1 MKFKTTAI
9 MAAALL
15 AAFGANAGTLAGGTQ
30 NFAAEAFKGTTAT
43 DANTAI
49 TVGAVTYTVSTT
61 SGIVVNSGGTLSYYL
76 RLASGTFTAAPGF
89 GEFATSIAGFTVG
102 TPVLSAD
109 KTTVMVPLTA
119 TTDVNIG
126 LGSTV
131 TFTPTT
137 PTTPTTTTIAG
148 VKTALGAVGGT
159 VSATGV
165 LALGAT
171 TAPDATVALPAS
183 IDGAAPT
190 AVIAKS
196 VQAITGVVSN
206 LPTNTDKIDLNAV
219 PSASAYTPAAA
230 AAKLGSVTFTNVPA
244 VALDGTTAFT
254 IAAAN
259 AALTVPVMVTP
270 AASQSFPVGAVL
282 SADLGATCAA
292 AIAPVAAFTSTTA
305 SAAATIA
312 VPIASVTS
320 GTPLFVCLSAPSP
333 TNVATPLSPTITA
346 TLANS
351 VVATAAQ
358 TQVTGAGYA
367 LGYNGT
373 QIDVSNYLPI
383 VLATTSGFEQ
393 YLRIANTGSREA
405 AVSVALIDQDTGVV
419 GASAP
424 VVTLKPGAS
433 KTIRGSDIE
442 AALGVTLAAEARP
455 RLRVTAPTTG
465 LTVQNMLM
473 TSGGFTNNSS
483 AQGQPQ

>member
-30 NFAAEAFKGTTAT
+30 NFAAEAFQGTTAT

-49 TVGAVTYTVSTT
+49 TVAPITYTVSTT
-61 SGIVVNSGGTLSYYL
+61 GGIVLNTGGVLSYYL
-76 RLASGTFTAAPGF
+76 RLASGTFSVAPLAAD
-89 GEFATSIAGFTVG
+89 FAASNGSLTVG

-109 KTTVMVPLTA
+109 KTTVMVTLSATA
-119 TTDVNIG
+119 DVNIG

-131 TFTPTT
+131 TFTPAL
-137 PTTPTTTTIAG
+137 TTIAS

-165 LALGAT
+165 LALGAA

-183 IDGAAPT
+183 VDGAAAT

-230 AAKLGSVTFTNVPA
+230 AKLGSVTFTNVPA
-244 VALDGTTAFT
+244 VTPAGAASPFT

-282 SADLGATCAA
+282 SADLAATCAA
-292 AIAPVAAFTSTTA
+292 AIAPVAPFTSTTA

-383 VLATTSGFEQ
+383 VLATSGFEQ

-405 AVSVALIDQDTGVV
+405 AVSVALIDQNTGVV
-419 GASAP
+419 GASAA

>member
-1 MKFKTTAI
+1 M
-9 MAAALL
+9 
-15 AAFGANAGTLAGGTQ
+15 
-30 NFAAEAFKGTTAT
+30 
-43 DANTAI
+43 
-49 TVGAVTYTVSTT
+49 
-61 SGIVVNSGGTLSYYL
+61 VNSGGTLSYYL
-76 RLASGTFTAAPGF
+76 RLASGTFTAAPGV

-109 KTTVMVPLTA
+109 KTTVMVRLTA

-131 TFTPTT
+131 TF
-137 PTTPTTTTIAG
+137 TPTTTTIAG

-165 LALGAT
+165 LALGAA

-206 LPTNTDKIDLNAV
+206 LPTNTDKINLSAT
-219 PSASAYTPAAA
+219 PSASAYTPNTS
-230 AAKLGSVTFTNVPA
+230 AKLGSVTFT
-244 VALDGTTAFT
+244 D
-254 IAAAN
+254 AAAAVTPAGTLFDIATAN
-259 AALTVPVMVTP
+259 ALLTVPVVVTP

-282 SADLGATCAA
+282 SADLATTCAA
-292 AIAPVAAFTSTTA
+292 PIAPVTAFTTTTA
-305 SAAATIA
+305 SAAATIS

-320 GTPLFVCLSAPSP
+320 GAPVYVCLSAPSA
-333 TNVATPLSPTITA
+333 TNVATPISPTITA

-351 VVATAAQ
+351 VVATAGQ

-383 VLATTSGFEQ
+383 VLATSGFEQ

-473 TSGGFTNNSS
+473 TPGGFTNNSS

>member
-49 TVGAVTYTVSTT
+49 TVAPVVYTVSTT
-61 SGIVVNSGGTLSYYL
+61 SGIVVNSGGKLSYYL
-76 RLASGTFTAAPGF
+76 RLASGTFTAAPGI

-102 TPVLSAD
+102 APVLSVD

-119 TTDVNIG
+119 IADVNIG

-131 TFTPTT
+131 TFAPSA
-137 PTTPTTTTIAG
+137 TTIAG

-165 LALGAT
+165 LALGAA

-206 LPTNTDKIDLNAV
+206 LPTNTDKIDLSAT
-219 PSASAYTPAAA
+219 PSASAYTPVATS
-230 AAKLGSVTFTNVPA
+230 AKLGSVTFTNAAAAVTPA
-244 VALDGTTAFT
+244 GSTFD

-259 AALTVPVMVTP
+259 ASLTVPVVVTP

-282 SADLGATCAA
+282 SADLSTSCTTS
-292 AIAPVAAFTSTTA
+292 VASVTAFTTTTA
-305 SAAATIA
+305 SAAATIS
-312 VPIASVTS
+312 VPIGSVTS
-320 GTPLFVCLSAPSP
+320 GNPVYVCLSAPSG
-333 TNVATPLSPTITA
+333 TNVATPISPTITA

-351 VVATAAQ
+351 AVATAGQ

-383 VLATTSGFEQ
+383 VLATSGFEQ

>member
-30 NFAAEAFKGTTAT
+30 HFAAEAFKGTTAT

-49 TVGAVTYTVSTT
+49 TLGAVTYTVSTT
-61 SGIVVNSGGTLSYYL
+61 SGIVVNNGGTLSYYL
-76 RLASGTFTAAPGF
+76 RLASGTFTAAPATS
-89 GEFATSIAGFTVG
+89 EFATSIAGFTVG
-102 TPVLSAD
+102 VPVLSAD

-119 TTDVNIG
+119 TNDVNIG

-206 LPTNTDKIDLNAV
+206 LPTNTDKIDLNAT
-219 PSASAYTPAAA
+219 PSASAYTPTATY
-230 AAKLGSVTFTNVPA
+230 AKLGSVTFTNAAAVTPA
-244 VALDGTTAFT
+244 GTTFD
-254 IAAAN
+254 IATAN
-259 AALTVPVMVTP
+259 AGLTVPVVVTP
-270 AASQSFPVGAVL
+270 AASQSFPVSATL
-282 SADLGATCAA
+282 SASLATTCAA
-292 AIAPVAAFTSTTA
+292 PVASATTFTTTTA
-305 SAAATIA
+305 SAAATIS

-320 GTPLFVCLSAPSP
+320 GNPVYVCLSAPSA
-333 TNVATPLSPTITA
+333 TNVATPISPTITA

-351 VVATAAQ
+351 AVATAGQ

-383 VLATTSGFEQ
+383 VLATSGFEQ

-473 TSGGFTNNSS
+473 TPGGFTNNSS

>member
-76 RLASGTFTAAPGF
+76 RLASGTFTAAPAAT
-89 GEFATSIAGFTVG
+89 EFATSIAGFTVG

-109 KTTVMVPLTA
+109 STTVMVPLTA
-119 TTDVNIG
+119 TSDVNIG

-131 TFTPTT
+131 TFTPAATK
-137 PTTPTTTTIAG
+137 IAG

-165 LALGAT
+165 LALGAA
-171 TAPDATVALPAS
+171 TAPNATVALPAS

-206 LPTNTDKIDLNAV
+206 LPTNTDKIDLNAT
-219 PSASAYTPAAA
+219 PSASAYTPAATY
-230 AAKLGSVTFTNVPA
+230 AKLGSVTFTDAAAAVTPA
-244 VALDGTTAFT
+244 GTTFD
-254 IAAAN
+254 IATAN
-259 AALTVPVMVTP
+259 ASLTVPVMVTP

-282 SADLGATCAA
+282 SASLTTTCASP
-292 AIAPVAAFTSTTA
+292 IAPVTPFTTTTA
-305 SAAATIA
+305 SAAATIS

-320 GTPLFVCLSAPSP
+320 GAPVYVCLSAPSAN
-333 TNVATPLSPTITA
+333 NVATPISPTITA

-351 VVATAAQ
+351 AVATAGQ

-383 VLATTSGFEQ
+383 VLATSGFEQ

-473 TSGGFTNNSS
+473 TPGGFTNNSS